1 MASCPVLLCKTFS
14 QPYHDAFVERGF
26 EPHFLQVLDTRFTN
40 ERELLQLIA
49 DGPQQADIGG
59 VIVTSSRAAEAWTA
73 AVQRI
78 REMENDKSD
87 SVSWKNIPFFVVGR
101 ATETALKN
109 CVECSYAPNLIHGA
123 EHTGSGEALA
133 QYIIVNHKPA
143 SDSDLEHR
151 QLLYL
156 TGDKNRETIPEI
168 LGDGGF
174 SLRRLQVYETAAV
187 DDLMKRSVEKMEA
200 LTASSQETPWVVFFS
215 PSTAEAVL
223 DAIPDSRCAST
234 ESDSLSFRNSSLRL
248 ASIGST
254 TREYLMS
261 RGLAVD
267 ASSGKPSADSL
278 SQAISEAR
286 LVT

>member
-1 MASCPVLLCKTFS
+1 
-14 QPYHDAFVERGF
+14 
-26 EPHFLQVLDTRFTN
+26 
-40 ERELLQLIA
+40 
-49 DGPQQADIGG
+49 
-59 VIVTSSRAAEAWTA
+59 
-73 AVQRI
+73 
-78 REMENDKSD
+78 
-87 SVSWKNIPFFVVGR
+87 
-101 ATETALKN
+101 
-109 CVECSYAPNLIHGA
+109 
-123 EHTGSGEALA
+123 
-133 QYIIVNHKPA
+133 
-143 SDSDLEHR
+143 
-151 QLLYL
+151 
-156 TGDKNRETIPEI
+156 
-168 LGDGGF
+168 
-174 SLRRLQVYETAAV
+174 
-187 DDLMKRSVEKMEA
+187 MEA